1 MNLTSI
7 IFPDSLKS
15 IGESAFKECEN
26 LKDIYYTGSEAQ
38 WKNIAIEKRNL
49 PITHTATIHY
59 NYTPVAPG
67 DVDGDG
73 SITAA
78 DARLALRASVGL
90 TEKGDVAK
98 DSAGYLACD
107 VDRDG
112 KVTSADARLIL
123 RASVGLEDPEK
134 WKP

>member
-1 MNLTSI
+1 MLTAQKTVKATGHNWDKGTVTKEATETSE
-7 IFPDSLKS
+7 
-15 IGESAFKECEN
+15 GEMTFTCTVCGAK
-26 LKDIYYTGSEAQ
+26 KTEAIPKLEPAQ
-38 WKNIAIEKRNL
+38 QL
-49 PITHTATIHY
+49 
-59 NYTPVAPG
+59 G

>member
-1 MNLTSI
+1 MTSIVFPSSLTEIGANAFYYCMNLTSI

-78 DARLALRASVGL
+78 DARL
-90 TEKGDVAK
+90 
-98 DSAGYLACD
+98 
-107 VDRDG
+107 
-112 KVTSADARLIL
+112 IL